1 LTFVYQYIELM
12 DKAEKLFG
20 ARILTI
26 LLCIAITTMVI
37 LIYKEYSAEL
47 AKDAELI
54 LDSSL
59 QRADTSLAVK

>member
-1 LTFVYQYIELM
+1 MTFVYQYIEPM

-20 ARILTI
+20 ARILTV

-54 LDSSL
+54 LASSL

>member
-54 LDSSL
+54 LASSL